1 LQLVHG
7 GDVYERRTVVQTED
21 FLRVINEFD
30 FISDDI
36 AEITEQLSLSKTES
50 QKISQALINL
60 EKAKEILTDLFPNI
74 KSLDFEIRQDLEAEF
89 ADMV

>member
-1 LQLVHG
+1 M
-7 GDVYERRTVVQTED
+7 QTED

-36 AEITEQLSLSKTES
+36 AEITEQLSLSKTEG

>member
-1 LQLVHG
+1 M
-7 GDVYERRTVVQTED
+7 QTED

-36 AEITEQLSLSKTES
+36 DEITGQLSLTKTES
-50 QKISQALINL
+50 HKISQALVNL
-60 EKAKEILTDLFPNI
+60 EKAKEILMGLFPNI

>member
-1 LQLVHG
+1 M
-7 GDVYERRTVVQTED
+7 QTED

-36 AEITEQLSLSKTES
+36 AEITEQLSLTKTERH
-50 QKISQALINL
+50 KISQALINL
-60 EKAKEILTDLFPNI
+60 EKAREILTELFPNI

>member
-1 LQLVHG
+1 
-7 GDVYERRTVVQTED
+7 VQTED

>member
-1 LQLVHG
+1 M
-7 GDVYERRTVVQTED
+7 QTED

-50 QKISQALINL
+50 QKISQALANL

>member
-1 LQLVHG
+1 M
-7 GDVYERRTVVQTED
+7 QTED